1 MRHFRWLM
9 ALALLATAGAA
20 PLRAQIHDW
29 QYQWFWG
36 AKAGVT
42 SMELPSSG
50 TVFSPAFGGEWM
62 ITARR
67 TALYL
72 SYSLTPT
79 AQADSFSNFTGVS
92 SRVPIAFDGMGR
104 IQIAVL
110 VLPFD
115 GKVQPYL
122 GGGFV
127 LETLSNAGL
136 PAGTALASADAAIVT
151 RDLPGKSSGGFALL
165 LGGVQ
170 LRIGKAALFGQV
182 QVTPQGR
189 TFLLS
194 GSSVSLEFGL
204 RYAMAGSREDD
215 VTSRR

>member
-1 MRHFRWLM
+1 M
-9 ALALLATAGAA
+9 ALALLATAGAV

-29 QYQWFWG
+29 QYQWYWG
-36 AKAGVT
+36 AKGGVT
-42 SMELPSSG
+42 SMVLPTTG
-50 TVFSPAFGGEWM
+50 TAFNPAFGGEWM

-72 SYSLTPT
+72 SYAMTAT
-79 AQADSFSNFTGVS
+79 AQADNFSNFTGIS
-92 SRVPIAFDGMGR
+92 GGVPIAFDGMGR

-110 VLPFD
+110 VLPWD
-115 GKVQPYL
+115 GKLQPYL

-127 LETLSNAGL
+127 IETLSNAGAVGTL
-136 PAGTALASADAAIVT
+136 PTAVQTIVT

-165 LGGVQ
+165 MGGVQ
-170 LRIGKAALFGQV
+170 FRMGKAALFGQV

-189 TFLLS
+189 AFLLS
-194 GSSVSLEFGL
+194 GNSISLEFGL
-204 RYAMAGSREDD
+204 RYAMTGSREDD

>member
-20 PLRAQIHDW
+20 PLRAQTHDW
-29 QYQWFWG
+29 QYQWYWG
-36 AKAGVT
+36 AKGGVT
-42 SMELPSSG
+42 SMSLPSSG
-50 TVFSPAFGGEWM
+50 TVFNPAFGGEWM

-72 SYSLTPT
+72 SYALTAT
-79 AQADSFSNFTGVS
+79 GHSDNFSNFTGVS
-92 SRVPIAFDGMGR
+92 GGVPIGFDAMGR

-110 VLPFD
+110 VLPFN
-115 GKVQPYL
+115 GKLQPYL

-127 LETLSNAGL
+127 IETLSNAGAVGVL
-136 PAGTALASADAAIVT
+136 APAVQTIVT

-165 LGGVQ
+165 MGGVQ
-170 LRIGKAALFGQV
+170 LRMGKAALFGQV

-189 TFLLS
+189 AFLLS

-204 RYAMAGSREDD
+204 RYAVTGSREDD